1 MIFIV
6 CIQLHSIVICY
17 GIRFGENLQPISRK
31 NYIYIYKNT
40 HRLFPSEEKYILTM
54 PGEARDLLAYYIP
67 FVRVLHVT
75 LLCQEKIISLIKGA
89 IVQRRLKT
97 PTIASST

>member
-1 MIFIV
+1 MILIV
-6 CIQLHSIVICY
+6 YIQLHSIVICY
-17 GIRFGENLQPISRK
+17 GVRFGENLQPISRK

-54 PGEARDLLAYYIP
+54 LGEARDLLAYYIP
-67 FVRVLHVT
+67 LTRVLHVT

-89 IVQRRLKT
+89 IVQH
-97 PTIASST
+97 